1 MRGSRKMRGREFA
14 ELQAFVA
21 VAEQESFT
29 KAAELLRIAPS
40 TLSQTIR
47 ELEERVGVSLLNRT
61 TRRVSITSAGAR
73 LLARFR
79 PALDEMSAAV
89 EDARDLRVKPRGV
102 VRLHIPRPAYEAFL
116 EPLLGGLYHAYPE
129 ILLDITVDDRLT
141 NFAAAGF
148 DLSVQLPEF
157 SDPRMTQTAL
167 GGPLRHV
174 AVASPSYLEANGAPG
189 DPVDLRNHR
198 CINWRQPGSIDPFPW
213 RFYVNGQW
221 ATVSIS
227 GPIVVSHCDVA
238 IAAAVA
244 GIGVAFVLESLAR
257 QALDSGQLKP
267 MLEPFL
273 PPFSGWRLCR
283 AKRAHTTAATLA
295 VIDFL
300 TESSRPDPGQRP
312 RREDARLPA

>member
-1 MRGSRKMRGREFA
+1 MRGREFA
-14 ELQAFVA
+14 ELQAFVT
-21 VAEQESFT
+21 VADQESFT

-47 ELEERVGVSLLNRT
+47 ELEERIGVSLLSRT

-102 VRLHIPRPAYEAFL
+102 VRLHIPRPAYELFL
-116 EPLLGGLYHAYPE
+116 KSHLGRLYHAYPE

-141 NFAAAGF
+141 NFVAAGF
-148 DLSVQLPEF
+148 DLSVQLPDF
-157 SDPRMTQTAL
+157 SDPLMIQTAL

-174 AVASPSYLEANGAPG
+174 AIASPGYLDAHGTPS
-189 DPVDLRNHR
+189 DPADLTNHR
-198 CINWRQPGSIDPFPW
+198 CINWRQPGSIDPFHW
-213 RFYVNGQW
+213 RFHVHGQW
-221 ATVSIS
+221 ATVSVS
-227 GPIVVSHCDVA
+227 GPMVVSHCDVA

-244 GIGVAFVLESLAR
+244 DMGIAFVLESLAR
-257 QALDSGQLKP
+257 EALDNGRLKP
-267 MLEPFL
+267 TLEAFL
-273 PPFSGWRLCR
+273 PPFPGWRLCR
-283 AKRAHTTAATLA
+283 ANRAHTTAATLA

-300 TESSRPDPGQRP
+300 TESCQPASGLSH
-312 RREDARLPA
+312 RRRNARLPA